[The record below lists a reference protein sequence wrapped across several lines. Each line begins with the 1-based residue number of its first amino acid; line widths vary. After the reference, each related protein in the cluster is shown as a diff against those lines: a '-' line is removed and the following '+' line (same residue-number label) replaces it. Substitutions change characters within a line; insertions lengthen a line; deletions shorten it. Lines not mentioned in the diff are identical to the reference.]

1 MKSMVDVSHEFLK
14 PVLHKQ
20 AICVDATL
28 GQGKDTDFF
37 LSQNVHKVYGFEIQR
52 DVFESTKERLDDQ
65 RTCFYNVGHEHM
77 EEYIHEE
84 VDAIIFNFGYFP
96 QGNHDITTH
105 ASSSVSA
112 VRQALK
118 LLKVKG
124 RMALVMY
131 PHESGQEEAKCMEEF
146 LKTQT
151 SIQVQKNTKL
161 IGGSL
166 SIRIINREKKIK
178 IRIIVM
184 IKFKQ
189 RYSNRKEGD
198 MHVSNYLY
206 HNNLSI
212 HLVRTSFY

>member
-1 MKSMVDVSHEFLK
+1 MCGCDIRTGKRYRFL
-14 PVLHKQ
+14 
-20 AICVDATL
+20 
-28 GQGKDTDFF
+28 

-52 DVFESTKERLDDQ
+52 DVFESTKEQLDDQ

-96 QGNHDITTH
+96 HGDHGITTQS
-105 ASSSVSA
+105 SSSVSA

-131 PHESGQEEAKCMEEF
+131 PHESGQEEAKCMEKF

-151 SIQVQKNTKL
+151 SIQVQKIQNLLVDHCPYLLL
-161 IGGSL
+161 I
-166 SIRIINREKKIK
+166 EK
-178 IRIIVM
+178 R
-184 IKFKQ
+184 
-189 RYSNRKEGD
+189 R
-198 MHVSNYLY
+198 
-206 HNNLSI
+206 
-212 HLVRTSFY
+212 

>member
-1 MKSMVDVSHEFLK
+1 MKSMVDLSHEFLK
-14 PVLHKQ
+14 PALHKQ
-20 AICVDATL
+20 AICIDATL

-37 LSQNVHKVYGFEIQR
+37 LSQNVRIVYGFEIQR

-96 QGNHDITTH
+96 KGDPKITTQS
-105 ASSSVSA
+105 SSSVSA

-131 PHESGQEEAKCMEEF
+131 PHESGQEEAKCMEQF

-151 SIQVQKNTKL
+151 TIQVQKVQNLLVDHCPYLLL
-161 IGGSL
+161 I
-166 SIRIINREKKIK
+166 EK
-178 IRIIVM
+178 R
-184 IKFKQ
+184 
-189 RYSNRKEGD
+189 R
-198 MHVSNYLY
+198 
-206 HNNLSI
+206 
-212 HLVRTSFY
+212 

>member
-1 MKSMVDVSHEFLK
+1 MKSMVDLSHEFLK

-37 LSQNVHKVYGFEIQR
+37 LSQNVRRIYGFEIQR
-52 DVFESTKERLDDQ
+52 DVFESTKKRLGNQ
-65 RTCFYNVGHEHM
+65 RTSFYNVGHEHM

-96 QGNHDITTH
+96 QGDLKITTQS
-105 ASSSVSA
+105 SSSVSA
-112 VRQALK
+112 VKQALS

-131 PHESGQEEAKCMEEF
+131 PHESGVKEAKCMEQF

-151 SIQVQKNTKL
+151 TIQVQKVQNLLVDHCPYVLL
-161 IGGSL
+161 I
-166 SIRIINREKKIK
+166 EK
-178 IRIIVM
+178 R
-184 IKFKQ
+184 
-189 RYSNRKEGD
+189 R
-198 MHVSNYLY
+198 
-206 HNNLSI
+206 
-212 HLVRTSFY
+212 

>member
-1 MKSMVDVSHEFLK
+1 MKSMVDLSHEFIR

-37 LSQNVHKVYGFEIQR
+37 LSQNVRIVYGFEIQK

-84 VDAIIFNFGYFP
+84 VDAILFNFGYFP
-96 QGNHDITTH
+96 KGDPKITTQS
-105 ASSSVSA
+105 SSSVSA
-112 VRQALK
+112 VRQALN

-131 PHESGQEEAKCMEEF
+131 PHESGQEEAKCMEQF

-151 SIQVQKNTKL
+151 TIQVQKVQNLLVDHCPYLLL
-161 IGGSL
+161 I
-166 SIRIINREKKIK
+166 EK
-178 IRIIVM
+178 R
-184 IKFKQ
+184 
-189 RYSNRKEGD
+189 R
-198 MHVSNYLY
+198 
-206 HNNLSI
+206 
-212 HLVRTSFY
+212 

>member
-1 MKSMVDVSHEFLK
+1 MKSMVDLSHEFLK

-52 DVFESTKERLDDQ
+52 DVFESTKKRLGNQ

-84 VDAIIFNFGYFP
+84 VDAILFNFGYFP
-96 QGNHDITTH
+96 KGDPKITTQS
-105 ASSSVSA
+105 SSSVSA
-112 VRQALK
+112 VKQALH

-124 RMALVMY
+124 RMAFVMY
-131 PHESGQEEAKCMEEF
+131 PHDMGKEEAICVEEF

-151 SIQVQKNTKL
+151 TIQVQKVQNLLVDHCPYLLL
-161 IGGSL
+161 I
-166 SIRIINREKKIK
+166 EK
-178 IRIIVM
+178 R
-184 IKFKQ
+184 
-189 RYSNRKEGD
+189 R
-198 MHVSNYLY
+198 
-206 HNNLSI
+206 
-212 HLVRTSFY
+212 

>member
-1 MKSMVDVSHEFLK
+1 MKSMVDLSHEFLK

-77 EEYIHEE
+77 KEYIHEE
-84 VDAIIFNFGYFP
+84 VDAILFNFGYFP
-96 QGNHDITTH
+96 KGDLKITTQS
-105 ASSSVSA
+105 SSSVSA
-112 VRQALK
+112 VRQALN

-131 PHESGQEEAKCMEEF
+131 PHDTGKEEAICVEEF

-151 SIQVQKNTKL
+151 SVYKGYKQDKIEMRGDRAEMSDFPLYLNTVAGGL
-161 IGGSL
+161 DRRDQTIGGFSFVVK
-166 SIRIINREKKIK
+166 IYAVPVVEII
-178 IRIIVM
+178 
-184 IKFKQ
+184 
-189 RYSNRKEGD
+189 G
-198 MHVSNYLY
+198 
-206 HNNLSI
+206 
-212 HLVRTSFY
+212 

>member
-146 LKTQT
+146 LKTQ
-151 SIQVQKNTKL
+151 
-161 IGGSL
+161 
-166 SIRIINREKKIK
+166 KK
-178 IRIIVM
+178 
-184 IKFKQ
+184 
-189 RYSNRKEGD
+189 
-198 MHVSNYLY
+198 
-206 HNNLSI
+206 
-212 HLVRTSFY
+212 FY

>member
-1 MKSMVDVSHEFLK
+1 MKSMVDLSHEFIR

-37 LSQNVHKVYGFEIQR
+37 LSQNVRIVYGFEIQR

-84 VDAIIFNFGYFP
+84 VDAILFNFGYFP
-96 QGNHDITTH
+96 KGDPKITTQS
-105 ASSSVSA
+105 SSSVSA
-112 VRQALK
+112 VRQALN

-131 PHESGQEEAKCMEEF
+131 PHDMGKEEAICVEEF

-151 SIQVQKNTKL
+151 TIQVQKVQNLLVDHCPYVLL
-161 IGGSL
+161 I
-166 SIRIINREKKIK
+166 EK
-178 IRIIVM
+178 R
-184 IKFKQ
+184 
-189 RYSNRKEGD
+189 R
-198 MHVSNYLY
+198 
-206 HNNLSI
+206 
-212 HLVRTSFY
+212 

>member
-1 MKSMVDVSHEFLK
+1 MKSMVDLSHEFIR

-52 DVFESTKERLDDQ
+52 DVFESTKKRLGNQ
-65 RTCFYNVGHEHM
+65 RTCFFHVGHEYM
-77 EEYIHEE
+77 QDYIHEE

-96 QGNHDITTH
+96 QGDPKITTQS
-105 ASSSVSA
+105 SSSVSA
-112 VRQALK
+112 VRQALN

-131 PHESGQEEAKCMEEF
+131 PHESGQEEAKCMEQF

-151 SIQVQKNTKL
+151 TIQVQKVQNLLVDHCPYVLL
-161 IGGSL
+161 I
-166 SIRIINREKKIK
+166 EK
-178 IRIIVM
+178 R
-184 IKFKQ
+184 
-189 RYSNRKEGD
+189 R
-198 MHVSNYLY
+198 
-206 HNNLSI
+206 
-212 HLVRTSFY
+212 

>member
-1 MKSMVDVSHEFLK
+1 MKSMVDLSHEFIR

-37 LSQNVHKVYGFEIQR
+37 LSQNVRIVYGFEIQR

-84 VDAIIFNFGYFP
+84 VDAILSNFGYFP
-96 QGNHDITTH
+96 KGDLKITTQS
-105 ASSSVSA
+105 SSSVSA

-146 LKTQT
+146 LKAQT
-151 SIQVQKNTKL
+151 SIQVQKIQNLLVDHCPYVLL
-161 IGGSL
+161 I
-166 SIRIINREKKIK
+166 EK
-178 IRIIVM
+178 R
-184 IKFKQ
+184 
-189 RYSNRKEGD
+189 R
-198 MHVSNYLY
+198 
-206 HNNLSI
+206 
-212 HLVRTSFY
+212 

>member
-1 MKSMVDVSHEFLK
+1 MKSMVDLSHEFLK

-77 EEYIHEE
+77 EEYIYEE

-96 QGNHDITTH
+96 QGDHGITTQS
-105 ASSSVSA
+105 SSSVSA

-118 LLKVKG
+118 LLK
-124 RMALVMY
+124 
-131 PHESGQEEAKCMEEF
+131 
-146 LKTQT
+146 
-151 SIQVQKNTKL
+151 
-161 IGGSL
+161 
-166 SIRIINREKKIK
+166 
-178 IRIIVM
+178 
-184 IKFKQ
+184 
-189 RYSNRKEGD
+189 
-198 MHVSNYLY
+198 
-206 HNNLSI
+206 
-212 HLVRTSFY
+212 

>member
-52 DVFESTKERLDDQ
+52 DVFESTKKRLGNQ
-65 RTCFYNVGHEHM
+65 RTCFFHVGHEYM
-77 EEYIHEE
+77 QDYIHEE

-96 QGNHDITTH
+96 QGDPKITTQS
-105 ASSSVSA
+105 SSSVSA
-112 VRQALK
+112 VRQALN

-151 SIQVQKNTKL
+151 SIQVQKIQNLLVDHCPYVLL
-161 IGGSL
+161 I
-166 SIRIINREKKIK
+166 EK
-178 IRIIVM
+178 R
-184 IKFKQ
+184 
-189 RYSNRKEGD
+189 R
-198 MHVSNYLY
+198 
-206 HNNLSI
+206 
-212 HLVRTSFY
+212 

>member
-1 MKSMVDVSHEFLK
+1 MKSMVDLSHEFIR

-37 LSQNVHKVYGFEIQR
+37 LSQNVHKVYGFE
-52 DVFESTKERLDDQ
+52 STKERLDDQ

-84 VDAIIFNFGYFP
+84 VDAILFNFGYFP
-96 QGNHDITTH
+96 KGDPKITTQS
-105 ASSSVSA
+105 SSSVSA
-112 VRQALK
+112 VRQALN

-131 PHESGQEEAKCMEEF
+131 PHESGQEEAKCMEQF

-151 SIQVQKNTKL
+151 TIQVQKVQNLLVDYCPYLLL
-161 IGGSL
+161 I
-166 SIRIINREKKIK
+166 EK
-178 IRIIVM
+178 R
-184 IKFKQ
+184 
-189 RYSNRKEGD
+189 R
-198 MHVSNYLY
+198 
-206 HNNLSI
+206 
-212 HLVRTSFY
+212 

>member
-1 MKSMVDVSHEFLK
+1 MKSMVDVSHRFLK

-52 DVFESTKERLDDQ
+52 DVFESTKERLDNQ

-96 QGNHDITTH
+96 QGNHDITTQS
-105 ASSSVSA
+105 SSSVSA

-151 SIQVQKNTKL
+151 SIQVQKIQNLLVDHCPYLLL
-161 IGGSL
+161 I
-166 SIRIINREKKIK
+166 EK
-178 IRIIVM
+178 
-184 IKFKQ
+184 
-189 RYSNRKEGD
+189 RYC
-198 MHVSNYLY
+198 
-206 HNNLSI
+206 I
-212 HLVRTSFY
+212 

>member
-1 MKSMVDVSHEFLK
+1 MKSMVDLSHEFIR

-37 LSQNVHKVYGFEIQR
+37 LSQNVRIVYGFEIQR

-84 VDAIIFNFGYFP
+84 VDAILFNFGYFP
-96 QGNHDITTH
+96 KGDPKITTQS
-105 ASSSVSA
+105 SSSVSA
-112 VRQALK
+112 VRQALN

-131 PHESGQEEAKCMEEF
+131 PHESGQEEAKCMEQF

-151 SIQVQKNTKL
+151 TIQVQKVQNLLVDHCPYLLL
-161 IGGSL
+161 I
-166 SIRIINREKKIK
+166 EK
-178 IRIIVM
+178 R
-184 IKFKQ
+184 
-189 RYSNRKEGD
+189 R
-198 MHVSNYLY
+198 
-206 HNNLSI
+206 
-212 HLVRTSFY
+212 

>member
-1 MKSMVDVSHEFLK
+1 MKSMVDLSHEFIR

-37 LSQNVHKVYGFEIQR
+37 LSQNVRIVYGFEIQR

-84 VDAIIFNFGYFP
+84 VDAILFNFGYFP
-96 QGNHDITTH
+96 KGDPKITTQS
-105 ASSSVSA
+105 SSSVSA
-112 VRQALK
+112 VKQALN

-131 PHESGQEEAKCMEEF
+131 PHESGQEEAKCMEQF

-151 SIQVQKNTKL
+151 TIQVQKVQNLLVDHCPYLLL
-161 IGGSL
+161 I
-166 SIRIINREKKIK
+166 EK
-178 IRIIVM
+178 R
-184 IKFKQ
+184 
-189 RYSNRKEGD
+189 R
-198 MHVSNYLY
+198 
-206 HNNLSI
+206 
-212 HLVRTSFY
+212 

>member
-1 MKSMVDVSHEFLK
+1 MKSMVDLSHEFIR

-37 LSQNVHKVYGFEIQR
+37 LSQNVRIVYGFEIQR

-84 VDAIIFNFGYFP
+84 VDAILFNFGYFP
-96 QGNHDITTH
+96 KGDPKITTQS
-105 ASSSVSA
+105 SSSVSA
-112 VRQALK
+112 VRQALN

-151 SIQVQKNTKL
+151 SIQVQKIQNLLVDHCPYVLL
-161 IGGSL
+161 I
-166 SIRIINREKKIK
+166 EK
-178 IRIIVM
+178 R
-184 IKFKQ
+184 
-189 RYSNRKEGD
+189 R
-198 MHVSNYLY
+198 
-206 HNNLSI
+206 
-212 HLVRTSFY
+212 

>member
-1 MKSMVDVSHEFLK
+1 MKSMVDLSHEFLK

-52 DVFESTKERLDDQ
+52 DVFESTKKRLGNQ
-65 RTCFYNVGHEHM
+65 RTCFYNVGHEYM

-96 QGNHDITTH
+96 KGDPKITTQS
-105 ASSSVSA
+105 SSSVSA
-112 VRQALK
+112 VKQALH

-131 PHESGQEEAKCMEEF
+131 PHESGQEEAKCMEQF

-151 SIQVQKNTKL
+151 TIQVQKVQNLLVDHCPYVLL
-161 IGGSL
+161 I
-166 SIRIINREKKIK
+166 EK
-178 IRIIVM
+178 R
-184 IKFKQ
+184 
-189 RYSNRKEGD
+189 R
-198 MHVSNYLY
+198 
-206 HNNLSI
+206 
-212 HLVRTSFY
+212 

>member
-1 MKSMVDVSHEFLK
+1 MKSMVDLSHEFLK
-14 PVLHKQ
+14 PALHKQ

-37 LSQNVHKVYGFEIQR
+37 LSQNVRIVYGFEIQR

-84 VDAIIFNFGYFP
+84 VDAILFNFGYFP
-96 QGNHDITTH
+96 KGDPKITTQS
-105 ASSSVSA
+105 SSSVSA
-112 VRQALK
+112 VRQALN

-131 PHESGQEEAKCMEEF
+131 PHESGQEEAKCMEQF

-151 SIQVQKNTKL
+151 TIQVQKVQNLLVDHCPYLLL
-161 IGGSL
+161 I
-166 SIRIINREKKIK
+166 EK
-178 IRIIVM
+178 R
-184 IKFKQ
+184 
-189 RYSNRKEGD
+189 R
-198 MHVSNYLY
+198 
-206 HNNLSI
+206 
-212 HLVRTSFY
+212 

>member
-1 MKSMVDVSHEFLK
+1 M
-14 PVLHKQ
+14 
-20 AICVDATL
+20 
-28 GQGKDTDFF
+28 
-37 LSQNVHKVYGFEIQR
+37 HKVYGFEIQR
-52 DVFESTKERLDDQ
+52 DVFESTKERLDNQ

-146 LKTQT
+146 FKNTNIDSGT
-151 SIQVQKNTKL
+151 ENTKL

-166 SIRIINREKKIK
+166 SIRIINREK
-178 IRIIVM
+178 V
-184 IKFKQ
+184 
-189 RYSNRKEGD
+189 
-198 MHVSNYLY
+198 LY
-206 HNNLSI
+206 I
-212 HLVRTSFY
+212 GTFFC

>member
-1 MKSMVDVSHEFLK
+1 MKSMVDLSHEFLK
-14 PVLHKQ
+14 PALHKQ

-96 QGNHDITTH
+96 KGDPKIATQS
-105 ASSSVSA
+105 SSSVSA
-112 VRQALK
+112 VRQALN

-131 PHESGQEEAKCMEEF
+131 LHESGKEEAICVEEF

-151 SIQVQKNTKL
+151 TIQVQKVQNLLVDHCPYLLL
-161 IGGSL
+161 I
-166 SIRIINREKKIK
+166 EK
-178 IRIIVM
+178 R
-184 IKFKQ
+184 
-189 RYSNRKEGD
+189 R
-198 MHVSNYLY
+198 
-206 HNNLSI
+206 
-212 HLVRTSFY
+212 

>member
-1 MKSMVDVSHEFLK
+1 MKSMVDLSHEFLK
-14 PVLHKQ
+14 PALHKQ

-37 LSQNVHKVYGFEIQR
+37 LSQNVRIVYGFEIQR

-84 VDAIIFNFGYFP
+84 VDAILFNFGYFP
-96 QGNHDITTH
+96 KGDPKITTQS
-105 ASSSVSA
+105 SSSVSA
-112 VRQALK
+112 VRQALN

-131 PHESGQEEAKCMEEF
+131 PHESGQEEARCMEEF

-151 SIQVQKNTKL
+151 SIQVQKVQNLLVDHCPYLLL
-161 IGGSL
+161 I
-166 SIRIINREKKIK
+166 EK
-178 IRIIVM
+178 R
-184 IKFKQ
+184 
-189 RYSNRKEGD
+189 R
-198 MHVSNYLY
+198 
-206 HNNLSI
+206 
-212 HLVRTSFY
+212 